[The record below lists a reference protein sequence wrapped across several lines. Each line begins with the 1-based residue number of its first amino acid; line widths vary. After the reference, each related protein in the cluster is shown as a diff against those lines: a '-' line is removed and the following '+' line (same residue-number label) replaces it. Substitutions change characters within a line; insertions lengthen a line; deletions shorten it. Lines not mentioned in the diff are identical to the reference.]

1 MDIVSSL
8 AVVALAGLIHA
19 SFQLGVSMLTLLS
32 GHSIGIKR
40 SQARVLRLTTAF
52 VLGAGTMT
60 VLLLSFVSLVL
71 LSVFGNDVPVL
82 AWAVACGLTFGVGV
96 AIWMFYYRKGK
107 GTGLWI
113 PRPVADFLNE
123 RTKATKRSVES
134 YSLGLISVLGEIIFL
149 IAPLS
154 IAALVLIGL
163 DPLWQLAGIAIYTV
177 VSLIS
182 IDIVH
187 IMVGS
192 GHKLSNIQKWRET
205 HKRFLQFI
213 AGSGLIV
220 LGFYVYVATVVGA
233 SVGGV

>member
-1 MDIVSSL
+1 
-8 AVVALAGLIHA
+8 
-19 SFQLGVSMLTLLS
+19 MLTLLS
-32 GHSIGIKR
+32 GHSIGAKR
-40 SQARVLRLTTAF
+40 SQARVLRLTSAF

-71 LSVFGNDVPVL
+71 LNVFTEGVPAL
-82 AWAVACGLTFGVGV
+82 AWAVACGLAFGVGV

-113 PRPVADFLNE
+113 PRPIAEFLNE
-123 RTKATKRSVES
+123 RTKATKRSVEA

-154 IAALVLIGL
+154 IAGLILIGL
-163 DPLWQLAGIAIYTV
+163 DPLWQLAGIALYTI

-187 IMVGS
+187 VLVGS
-192 GHKLSNIQKWRET
+192 GHKISRIQKWREK
-205 HKRFLQFI
+205 HKKFLQFV
-213 AGSGLIV
+213 AGSGLMV
-220 LGFYVYVATVVGA
+220 LGFYVYVATVVASSTGGA
-233 SVGGV
+233 